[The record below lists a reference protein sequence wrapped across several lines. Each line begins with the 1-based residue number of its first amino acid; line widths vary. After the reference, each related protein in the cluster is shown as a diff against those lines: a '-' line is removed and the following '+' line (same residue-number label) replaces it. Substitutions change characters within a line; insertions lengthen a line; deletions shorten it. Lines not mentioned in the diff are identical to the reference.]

1 MSRIAPHY
9 ALDEPLTFDEFL
21 RLSRPLTS
29 PTHSRSNLA
38 ITLAPYMFVV
48 AFVAILAAT
57 VWGLRVVGGA

>member
-1 MSRIAPHY
+1 MSRYAPH

-29 PTHSRSNLA
+29 PAHSRSSLVVG
-38 ITLAPYMFVV
+38 LAPYMFVV
-48 AFVAILAAT
+48 AFVSILAAT